1 LSPTLQ
7 QHEMTHKPV
16 TLPPQPRAT
25 AGAFHIAPA
34 PQWCKPGL
42 KVKSIK
48 TKRRGEVERLN
59 GPWVSVFFAGD
70 QKSTPTRVSELLPI
84 DPDNTPGK
92 MLGDDNFHCKL
103 LGLACSTLDQYA
115 WSILA
120 VNFLAISIPRR
131 CVDVYQNQG
140 YCIVARSTK
149 LKATSTS
156 KESTIKV
163 HLLPS
168 SEIAGRETAP
178 READNGTRSSSS
190 SSSSAKQ
197 DLLTAAATVAV
208 DLLPLDKNS
217 EATARRRVKS
227 MESQIFAQ
235 LLWKRCNEELREEDI
250 FEVLQ
255 KDHGQS
261 GTCEV
266 GFGLVL

>member
-1 LSPTLQ
+1 
-7 QHEMTHKPV
+7 M
-16 TLPPQPRAT
+16 
-25 AGAFHIAPA
+25 
-34 PQWCKPGL
+34 
-42 KVKSIK
+42 
-48 TKRRGEVERLN
+48 
-59 GPWVSVFFAGD
+59 
-70 QKSTPTRVSELLPI
+70 
-84 DPDNTPGK
+84 
-92 MLGDDNFHCKL
+92 
-103 LGLACSTLDQYA
+103 
-115 WSILA
+115 
-120 VNFLAISIPRR
+120 NFLAISIPRR

-235 LLWKRCNEELREEDI
+235 LLWKRCNEELREEDAI
-250 FEVLQ
+250 PAGKYILRVFPPTKTFLKSCRKTTARVVLASRVWSSFIM
-255 KDHGQS
+255 K
-261 GTCEV
+261 TA
-266 GFGLVL
+266 L

>member
-1 LSPTLQ
+1 
-7 QHEMTHKPV
+7 M
-16 TLPPQPRAT
+16 
-25 AGAFHIAPA
+25 
-34 PQWCKPGL
+34 
-42 KVKSIK
+42 
-48 TKRRGEVERLN
+48 
-59 GPWVSVFFAGD
+59 
-70 QKSTPTRVSELLPI
+70 
-84 DPDNTPGK
+84 
-92 MLGDDNFHCKL
+92 
-103 LGLACSTLDQYA
+103 
-115 WSILA
+115 
-120 VNFLAISIPRR
+120 NFLAISIPRR

-235 LLWKRCNEELREEDI
+235 LLWKRCNEELREEDAIPAGKYIFESFSTDEDI